1 MNCFP
6 SGGIEQIDPPDNVS
20 AFFNN
25 VVDDVAF
32 RLQFDGRQPP
42 AGTVLVDSTYGFVQ
56 LRFTI
61 KGNFS
66 LQLVAMDGKIW
77 GRGFA

>member
-1 MNCFP
+1 MPFRSLKSRNTC
-6 SGGIEQIDPPDNVS
+6 SVQIDPPNNVS

-25 VVDDVAF
+25 VVDGVTF
-32 RLQFDGRQPP
+32 RLQFNGDQPA

-56 LRFTI
+56 LRFTT

-66 LQLVAMDGKIW
+66 LQLMATDGELC
-77 GRGFA
+77 